1 MKLLAVLLVPLL
13 LSVCL
18 GKVGDFIRDCPGFF
32 LKLNGVISP
41 PTRFVGN
48 QYKQICQTLND
59 KVEFASFY
67 DTNNR
72 IPVYSAYKFIG
83 KVNCT
88 RRSGK
93 WFIEPQ
99 LDDQTQGVNMKS
111 ESGGTYGDHQ
121 ALNKD
126 YEKQTPRGEYHKGH
140 LVPVYHSSTQSCANA
155 TFTLTN
161 AAPQEASFNI
171 RWFHHAE
178 SKMEEKMSTDCINK
192 GWNAYVVTGV
202 VPGNT
207 KLKNRVLIPSHYW
220 TACCCLDNNDVPK
233 LSLGYYA
240 ENINKSVI
248 NEVTLQALENELNIK
263 YGQNFA
269 VFPGGCKMNIR
280 KF

>member
-1 MKLLAVLLVPLL
+1 MKLLVVLLVPLL

-18 GKVGDFIRDCPGFF
+18 GKVGDFIQDCSGFF
-32 LKLNGVISP
+32 PNLNGVISP
-41 PTRFVGN
+41 PTMFVGN

-59 KVEFASFY
+59 NVEFATFY

-72 IPVYSAYKFIG
+72 IPVYSSYRFIR
-83 KVNCT
+83 KVDCT
-88 RRSGK
+88 RRSK

-126 YEKQTPRGEYHKGH
+126 YENQTAQTKYHRGH
-140 LVPVYHSSTQSCANA
+140 LAPVYHSSSQSCSDA

-161 AAPQEASFNI
+161 AAPQEASFNR

-207 KLKNRVLIPSHYW
+207 TLNNRVLIPSHYW
-220 TACCCLDNNDVPK
+220 TAFCCLDNNNIPK

-240 ENINKSVI
+240 ENIKGSEI
-248 NEVTLQALENELNIK
+248 KEVSLWALENELNIK